1 MAESSGTFSVRLPD
15 GLRRE
20 VDDYAKATK
29 RSRSFVVKEA
39 VAAYMEEQK
48 AYLAAIEEGEREADL
63 GVFVS
68 GEAVKRWLLSWG
80 TDNELPRPE
89 PDIFP
94 GSDKKS

>member
-1 MAESSGTFSVRLPD
+1 MAEPSGTFSVRLPD

-94 GSDKKS
+94 DSDKKS